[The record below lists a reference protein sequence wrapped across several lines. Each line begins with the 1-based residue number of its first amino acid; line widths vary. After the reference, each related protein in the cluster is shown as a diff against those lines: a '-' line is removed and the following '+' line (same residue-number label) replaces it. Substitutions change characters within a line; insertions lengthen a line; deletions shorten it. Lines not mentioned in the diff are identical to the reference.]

1 MPSLK
6 KLCGS
11 IVVDFLKS
19 YANLQKTHNSDN
31 VKTQR
36 TFSVNL

>member
-19 YANLQKTHNSDN
+19 YANLQKRITVIMLKH
-31 VKTQR
+31 R
-36 TFSVNL
+36 EPLL